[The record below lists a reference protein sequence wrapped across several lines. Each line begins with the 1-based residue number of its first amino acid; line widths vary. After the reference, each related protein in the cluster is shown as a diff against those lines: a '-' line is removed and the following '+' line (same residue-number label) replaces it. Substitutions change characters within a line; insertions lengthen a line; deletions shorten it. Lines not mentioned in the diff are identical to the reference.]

1 MPPTSMNDGL
11 SLTAPAQAPQRKTNH
26 AAGTPAILAAV
37 MSLSFAAP
45 CATTPVPATRKLRR
59 RIGEWPRRAAI
70 TSEAAARI
78 DRSRETVCASHRIAG
93 CWGCPAQTKPESCT
107 HTHTFSCTVHR
118 FRPAACIRDRSGP
131 PAPPCQAAQM
141 IPTAWPPSTSPAL
154 WQPHLRSHLLSP
166 RRRVQRAGAHQHSQL
181 WKRSNPIFEPR
192 HPQPAPAKQ
201 LLHSTTRMR
210 HGHARRNTS
219 T

>member
-1 MPPTSMNDGL
+1 MPAELPEFSAIACSNCAGARLQNHIRAVHIDSACASVSNIGLSGCGRHLAGAPSAAVKHISSEAEMPPTSMNDGL

-70 TSEAAARI
+70 ASEAAARI

-107 HTHTFSCTVHR
+107 HTHIQLHCASISPSSLHQ
-118 FRPAACIRDRSGP
+118 GP
-131 PAPPCQAAQM
+131 
-141 IPTAWPPSTSPAL
+141 
-154 WQPHLRSHLLSP
+154 
-166 RRRVQRAGAHQHSQL
+166 
-181 WKRSNPIFEPR
+181 
-192 HPQPAPAKQ
+192 
-201 LLHSTTRMR
+201 
-210 HGHARRNTS
+210 
-219 T
+219 